1 MKEFLQKAKE
11 SSRVVATLST
21 AIKNKTLL
29 EFADALEENSC
40 FIIEE
45 NIKDMKLARELDLS
59 SAMQDRLYLND
70 GRIQDMANAIRQIAS
85 QTEPVGRVLDGWLTK
100 DNLNIQKVS
109 IPIGV
114 IAIIYESRP
123 NVTSDTAA
131 LCFKSGNVCVL
142 KGGKEAENSNR
153 AIAKIIQDVLE
164 KNNLPKEIVSLLPDS
179 SREGVAK
186 LIVED
191 KYVDLIVPRG
201 GEALIKFI
209 TQNSS
214 IPVIKHDKGVC
225 HTFIDK
231 DANATKSINI
241 VVNAKCQRPS
251 ACNSLETLLVHEEIA
266 SYILPGLQEEL
277 SAHGTILKG
286 CPKTLGYIKIAPA
299 KEEDFDIEYL
309 ENILNIKVVE
319 NLNEAIDHI
328 SKHGSG
334 HSEAILSENYTAI
347 NKFLNEV
354 DAACVYAN
362 ASTRFTDGGEF
373 GLGAEV
379 GISTNKLHSRGP
391 MGINDL
397 TTFKYKIYGQGQVR
411 TK

>member
-70 GRIQDMANAIRQIAS
+70 SRIQDMANAIRQIAS

-251 ACNSLETLLVHEEIA
+251 ACNSMETLLIHEDIA
-266 SYILPGLQEEL
+266 PYILTGLEDAFAEQ
-277 SAHGTILKG
+277 GTILKG
-286 CPKTLGYIKIAPA
+286 CSETLKYIKAIPA
-299 KEEDFDIEYL
+299 TLEDYDTEYL
-309 ENILNIKVVE
+309 ANILNIKIVKNVDD
-319 NLNEAIDHI
+319 AILHI
-328 SKHGSG
+328 RRHGSG
-334 HSEAILSENYTAI
+334 HSEAILSENYTTI

-354 DAACVYAN
+354 DSACVYAN
-362 ASTRFTDGGEF
+362 ASTRFTDGGAF

-397 TTFKYKIYGQGQVR
+397 TTFKYKIYGQGQIR
-411 TK
+411 

>member
-1 MKEFLQKAKE
+1 MKEFLQKAKQ

-70 GRIQDMANAIRQIAS
+70 GRIQEMANAIRQIAG

-100 DNLNIQKVS
+100 DNLHIQKVS

-114 IAIIYESRP
+114 IGIIYESRP

-142 KGGKEAENSNR
+142 KGGKEAENSNK
-153 AIAKIIQDVLE
+153 AIASILQEVLIA
-164 KNNLPKEIVSLLPDS
+164 NSLPKEAISLLPDS

-191 KYVDLIVPRG
+191 KFVDLIVPRG

-209 TQNSS
+209 SKNSA

-225 HTFIDK
+225 HTYVDK
-231 DANATKSINI
+231 DRK
-241 VVNAKCQRPS
+241 
-251 ACNSLETLLVHEEIA
+251 
-266 SYILPGLQEEL
+266 
-277 SAHGTILKG
+277 
-286 CPKTLGYIKIAPA
+286 
-299 KEEDFDIEYL
+299 
-309 ENILNIKVVE
+309 
-319 NLNEAIDHI
+319 
-328 SKHGSG
+328 
-334 HSEAILSENYTAI
+334 
-347 NKFLNEV
+347 
-354 DAACVYAN
+354 
-362 ASTRFTDGGEF
+362 STR
-373 GLGAEV
+373 LN
-379 GISTNKLHSRGP
+379 SSH
-391 MGINDL
+391 
-397 TTFKYKIYGQGQVR
+397 Q
-411 TK
+411 